1 MRCSFDLDD
10 TLLINPAKI
19 PAEPKL
25 KFPFYFI
32 YPDRLRKGTV
42 KLIKYLKKNKIE
54 VWIYTTSFRT
64 ETYIKNL
71 FLCYGIQLDG
81 IINGARHALEVQ
93 GSQSESMPS
102 KYPSH
107 YRIDLHIDDDKSVLE
122 NGKIYGFRVYLIQ
135 GHDENWVEN
144 IINIITN

>member
-10 TLLINPAKI
+10 TLFINPDKI
-19 PAEPKL
+19 SAEPKL
-25 KFPFYFI
+25 KFPFNYI

-64 ETYIKNL
+64 EAYIKNL

-81 IINGARHALEVQ
+81 IINGTRHAREVQ
-93 GSQSESMPS
+93 GSKSESMPS

-122 NGKIYGFRVYLIQ
+122 NSKIYGFRVYFIQ
-135 GHDENWVEN
+135 EHDENWVEN